1 MKGYKAVGYAV
12 IDKFGERL
20 CDCLTRDDCM
30 KMIAQMKWQET
41 MIVKTLKLNQKP
53 VRRQVMA
60 VLSPKPIH
68 KSARQPTG
76 MTGKKRVYC
85 IHKSG
90 VEYSFDSVKRVAAF
104 FGVGLN
110 AVYNAVKLERYI
122 QSGPMKDWLITR
134 KEVG

>member
-1 MKGYKAVGYAV
+1 MQGYKAVGYAV
-12 IDKFGERL
+12 IDKFGNRL

-30 KMIAQMKWQET
+30 KMIEQMNWKET

-53 VRRQVMA
+53 VKRQVMA
-60 VLSPKPIH
+60 VMPPKLIH
-68 KSARQPTG
+68 KPARQP
-76 MTGKKRVYC
+76 TGKKRVYC

-110 AVYNAVKLERYI
+110 AVYNAVKLERYL
-122 QSGPMKDWLITR
+122 QSGPLKGWLITR
-134 KEVG
+134 KGVG